1 MGKENMEKRVPKSEK
16 KMNLSLN
23 EEQRQAKGVI
33 YEKAV
38 TVITGKAG
46 SGKTLVAAQA
56 GLSMFYKRQINK
68 IVVIRPLVT
77 AGEETGF
84 LPGDILAKT
93 DPFLAPV
100 YANIKDLVGQEELE
114 KLQKDE
120 YLEVVP
126 IAFARGRTFK
136 NCFIIVDELQNMTDR
151 QIKLVL
157 SRLGEGSRMVLT
169 GDVAQVDLR
178 DRNLTG
184 INRLIEI
191 AKGQKSQHIGLY
203 ELQQNHR
210 HPVVDQILEYY
221 ADVA

>member
-1 MGKENMEKRVPKSEK
+1 MEKRVPKSEK
-16 KMNLSLN
+16 KMNLTLN
-23 EEQRQAKGVI
+23 EEQREAKGVI

-46 SGKTLVAAQA
+46 SGKTLIAVQA
-56 GLSMFYKRQINK
+56 GLSMYYKRQVNK
-68 IVVIRPLVT
+68 LVVIRPLVT

-100 YANIKDLVGQEELE
+100 YANIKDLVGQVELE

-120 YLEVVP
+120 QLEVVP
-126 IAFARGRTFK
+126 IAFARGRTFR

-157 SRLGEGSRMVLT
+157 SRLGEGSKMVLT

-178 DRNLTG
+178 NRDLTG
-184 INRLIEI
+184 ISRLVRLARE
-191 AKGQKSQHIGLY
+191 GRSEHIGLY

-210 HPVVDQILEYY
+210 HPVVDQILEFY